1 MTLVDQVAHLESPV
15 LLMGETGV
23 GKEIISNAIHQRSN
37 RRTGPLI
44 CFNCGAVPE
53 TLIESELFGY
63 EKGAFTGATETKRG
77 YFEQADGGTVFMD
90 EIGEL
95 SLKAQVKLLRF
106 LETMQFRRVGG
117 QSPLSIDVRF
127 IAATNRNLQAM
138 VEEGLFREDLWYRLN
153 VYPIHIPPLRERL
166 ADISELTYYYASLKS
181 KEMNL
186 PYDVGFAPE
195 AMDQLRAYKW
205 PGNVRELQN
214 VIERALIV
222 SRGEPLSFSILTI
235 PRNKVPAGN
244 GLMDPG
250 GFPTMDELIINH
262 IRTSLVLANGKIN
275 GPGGAAELLGLNP
288 STLRGKM
295 RKLGIKIGRTAS

>member
-1 MTLVDQVAHLESPV
+1 
-15 LLMGETGV
+15 
-23 GKEIISNAIHQRSN
+23 
-37 RRTGPLI
+37 
-44 CFNCGAVPE
+44 
-53 TLIESELFGY
+53 
-63 EKGAFTGATETKRG
+63 
-77 YFEQADGGTVFMD
+77 
-90 EIGEL
+90 
-95 SLKAQVKLLRF
+95 
-106 LETMQFRRVGG
+106 MQLRRVGG
-117 QSPLSIDVRF
+117 QNPLSIDVRF

-166 ADISELTYYYASLKS
+166 ADISELTYYFASLKS

-186 PYDVGFAPE
+186 YDDVGFAPE
-195 AMDQLRAYKW
+195 AMDQLRAYNW

-222 SRGEPLSFSILTI
+222 SRGEPLSFSNLTG
-235 PRNKVPAGN
+235 PRHKVPAGN

-262 IRTSLVLANGKIN
+262 IRKSLVIANGKIN